1 MMMSPSSSAGSS
13 MHAQVKSSNGG
24 FSMPSFGTDPNPTG
38 VLSTSA
44 MLGNIGTA
52 SSSGNAP
59 TPGSIKTTNV
69 VESDGA
75 KRPDGVTVEYGF
87 GKPTLPS
94 SMATN
99 ILKGRKKTKK
109 RKPDQNPLLANGNG
123 TNLMVVKKKVKTA
136 QCESRG

>member
-1 MMMSPSSSAGSS
+1 
-13 MHAQVKSSNGG
+13 
-24 FSMPSFGTDPNPTG
+24 MPSFGTESNPTG
-38 VLSTSA
+38 MLSSST
-44 MLGNIGTA
+44 MLGNIGVA

-59 TPGSIKTTNV
+59 TPDSVKTTNV
-69 VESDGA
+69 VGSDGA

-99 ILKGRKKTKK
+99 ILTGRKKTKK
-109 RKPDQNPLLANGNG
+109 RKPDQNPLFSNGTG

-136 QCESRG
+136 Q